1 MDKLSNAQGA
11 EVLQDAAALIRSQS
25 ATISELQEKLA
36 SRERQDRVVKLA
48 AAMHA
53 KGVNLDVPVET
64 LIDRLEKTAAAGKLE
79 TVEQAVDFIGPDMGE
94 KLAQLNNHDERGA
107 SSGSSALEQFIIA
120 GGVG

>member
-11 EVLQDAAALIRSQS
+11 EVLTDAAALIRAQD
-25 ATISELQEKLA
+25 ATISELTEKLA
-36 SRERQDRVVKLA
+36 AKERRERVEKLA
-48 AAMHA
+48 AAMHT

-107 SSGSSALEQFIIA
+107 SSGSSAFEQFIIA